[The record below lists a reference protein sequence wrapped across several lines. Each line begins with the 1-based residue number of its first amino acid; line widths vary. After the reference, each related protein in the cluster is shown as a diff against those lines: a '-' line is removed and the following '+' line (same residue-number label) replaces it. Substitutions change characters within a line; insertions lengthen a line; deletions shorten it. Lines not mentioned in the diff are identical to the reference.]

1 MAENNR
7 QEKVALELSPEVASG
22 KEDSASSNKKSRLP
36 KKKSKRIKWA
46 DMQGAELEEVKFF
59 KQTDAVT
66 RGSMEEAEIVQIQKL
81 LENVPPMKVLAELQK
96 YERKLQNQQQQER

>member
-1 MAENNR
+1 M
-7 QEKVALELSPEVASG
+7 ALELSPSIVSA
-22 KEDSASSNKKSRLP
+22 KDDSQQQNSKLP

-46 DMQGAELEEVKFF
+46 DTQGTELEEVKFF

-66 RGSMEEAEIVQIQKL
+66 RDTTMDEGEIIQIQKL

-96 YERKLQNQQQQER
+96 YEQKLQKQ